1 MGTDFIIS
9 SFPVLKAFPILQSSS
24 TLGSRRLG
32 LANGMIFLLRK
43 MLAPNPVLFSLT
55 CTCIN
60 KDKRPNCGLEMFD
73 LSVVG
78 CATDGW

>member
-1 MGTDFIIS
+1 MGTDFVIS

-24 TLGSRRLG
+24 NLGSRRLG
-32 LANGMIFLLRK
+32 LANGMISCSVKCWPTNLYCFPLHAL
-43 MLAPNPVLFSLT
+43 S
-55 CTCIN
+55 IN

-73 LSVVG
+73 FSVVG